1 MASFDFSSLPNVVA
15 VNVVGRD
22 GSGWGSGVVIG
33 PHAILTAAHVIT
45 DFSINF
51 NTRATASTIGIGKQV
66 FKNDFS
72 TATVASTLNYINQPG
87 ALIGKYDYAVIG
99 VSADLSQYGAP
110 MTVSSNFTSG
120 TLHATGY
127 PITFAS
133 VQTDNSF
140 TGTLNSAL
148 QRIEYT
154 DADIVSGNSGGP
166 LWRVGAS
173 GAQEV
178 YGVVSG
184 GNSTTQYGVYF
195 TPSVAAQI
203 NGWAAEANRLFA
215 NPAALPTQP
224 ANQERPSY
232 NNGLNNLTGS
242 FSSDVITGTPNRDF
256 VIGGA
261 GSDVISLGAGYD
273 TVTYQLGVKADYR
286 ISITGRDA
294 NGVNLTVVKPDKSID
309 TISGVNQLKFV
320 DGALKFD
327 ANGDASPLGV
337 AIADQLFV
345 VYLGHGV
352 SQSWRNATAGI
363 VENGPSKALLK
374 SFYQTAISDGAFSAA
389 DSVQAVTNK
398 TFLNI
403 FGVNASTFEQN
414 AWADTVAKGFVTRE
428 ELPWAMFN
436 SYLAATNVP
445 PSYQI
450 PAQSRL
456 IAANAFSNSTF
467 GAAES
472 ALSGTSGTV
481 ADQARA
487 WLLPIRS
494 QSDAAVKVVDAVGA
508 VTRFTGKAG
517 ADVSAGL
524 FVAASST
531 QGGPVDPSADPIPL
545 AGLATPTA
553 EGFQA

>member
-15 VNVVGRD
+15 VNVVGKN

-51 NTRATASTIGIGKQV
+51 NARATASSIGIGPQV
-66 FKNDFS
+66 DKNDFT
-72 TATVASTLNYINQPG
+72 TATVASTLNFINQPG
-87 ALIGKYDYAVIG
+87 ALIGRYDYAVIG
-99 VSADLSQYGAP
+99 VSADLSKYGPP

-127 PITFAS
+127 PITYAS
-133 VQTDNSF
+133 IQTDNTF
-140 TGTLNSAL
+140 TGTLNSTL

-154 DADIVSGNSGGP
+154 DADVVSGNSGGP
-166 LWRVGAS
+166 LWRIGSS

-195 TPSVAAQI
+195 TPSVVAQI

-215 NPAALPTQP
+215 NPASLPNQP
-224 ANQERPSY
+224 ANQEQASY

-261 GSDVISLGAGYD
+261 GSDVISLGGGYD
-273 TVTYQLGVKADYR
+273 TVSYQLGVKADYK
-286 ISITGRDA
+286 ITITGRDA
-294 NGVNLTVVKPDKSID
+294 TGVSLSVVKPDKSVD
-309 TISGVNQLKFV
+309 TISGANQLKFS
-320 DGALKFD
+320 DGTLKFD

-352 SQSWRNATAGI
+352 GQSWRNATAGV
-363 VENGPSKALLK
+363 VENGPSKGLLK
-374 SFYQTAISDGAFSAA
+374 SFYQAAITDGAFAAA
-389 DSVQAVTNK
+389 DSVQTITNK

-403 FGVNASTFEQN
+403 FGVNASAFEQN
-414 AWADTVAKGFVTRE
+414 AWAETVTKGFVSRE

-456 IAANAFSNSTF
+456 IAANAFSNSAY
-467 GAAES
+467 GASEAS
-472 ALSGTSGTV
+472 FNGTSGAT
-481 ADQARA
+481 ADQARS

-494 QSDAAVKVVDAVGA
+494 QSDAAAKVVDAVGA
-508 VTRFTGKAG
+508 ITRFSGKAG
-517 ADVSAGL
+517 TDLSAGV
-524 FVAASST
+524 FIASSSA
-531 QGGPVDPSADPIPL
+531 QGGLIDPADTPLL
-545 AGLATPTA
+545 AGIAPQIVTS
-553 EGFQA
+553 F